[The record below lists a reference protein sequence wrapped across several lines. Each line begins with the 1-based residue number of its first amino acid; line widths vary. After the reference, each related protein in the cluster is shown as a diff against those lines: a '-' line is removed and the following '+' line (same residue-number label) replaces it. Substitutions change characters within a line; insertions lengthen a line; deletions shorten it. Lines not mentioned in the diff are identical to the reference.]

1 MHIKYGPF
9 LGENLYCF
17 SNGTECARSV
27 RPSVRLYVCSACV
40 CEHLSTF
47 RLRPYHDE
55 HTRSRPITEVKNHL
69 KIVIIISFT
78 SLIFSFVQVF
88 EICKDLVH

>member
-1 MHIKYGPF
+1 MGLLLVKLCLF
-9 LGENLYCF
+9 F

-69 KIVIIISFT
+69 KNR
-78 SLIFSFVQVF
+78 
-88 EICKDLVH
+88 H